1 MKVSTPM
8 RLLRLAVL
16 ALTLSTFGCTLSMG
30 IGLPDILDLQNAH
43 IESLRHVSATSSKY
57 GILSPPQFNQQ
68 MLDLAVDSALK
79 KKGADVLL
87 NMRITTELTN
97 YIFPIYKIVLRVEGM
112 AAKVTP
118 IEPVIERSQVL

>member
-1 MKVSTPM
+1 M
-8 RLLRLAVL
+8 
-16 ALTLSTFGCTLSMG
+16 
-30 IGLPDILDLQNAH
+30 
-43 IESLRHVSATSSKY
+43 
-57 GILSPPQFNQQ
+57 
-68 MLDLAVDSALK
+68 DLAVDSALK

-118 IEPVIERSQVL
+118 IEPEIVRSQVL